1 VVGFLLCDGVRN
13 DTYCGCNGSGWKCV
27 LALTWRFRENRN
39 HVAEPALVIRKLMV
53 TIHMHGWLRYFLLA
67 VLAWVIVDFTTTA
80 AIGNPRAYYSKFMPA
95 LLIFYVV

>member
-1 VVGFLLCDGVRN
+1 
-13 DTYCGCNGSGWKCV
+13 
-27 LALTWRFRENRN
+27 
-39 HVAEPALVIRKLMV
+39 MV